1 MKTIK
6 KITYD
11 SESDIFWIL
20 LKNGP
25 SEYSEE
31 PFPGIR
37 VEFDEKA
44 NVMGIEIQSFSKML
58 GSDDINA
65 LKKKF
70 DLPINIKM
78 NTSA

>member
-6 KITYD
+6 KASYD
-11 SESDIFWIL
+11 PESDIFWIL
-20 LKNGP
+20 IKSGP

-37 VEFDEKA
+37 VEFDEKS
-44 NVMGIEIQSFSKML
+44 NVMGIEIQSFSKLL
-58 GSDDINA
+58 GSNDIKT

-70 DLPINIKM
+70 DLPMDVKM
-78 NTSA
+78 STSA